1 MKPLKDLSSTPFY
14 KIYHVLIQLKTG
26 KLSKIWTFHTDQP
39 DLQDTDAVLFESPS
53 RIAVS
58 SPPEVFNDIKQGMW
72 VRIVYLPGAYFP
84 VRKQL
89 MNSAFGASN

>member
-58 SPPEVFNDIKQGMW
+58 SPPKKEVKDI
-72 VRIVYLPGAYFP
+72 
-84 VRKQL
+84 
-89 MNSAFGASN
+89 NSNE